1 MIDKFCKW
9 GKKLLKEN
17 WITFKRVDFYLRN
30 FFELIVEPII
40 VLERLSLARM
50 NFEMETFELN
60 NENWIQVDFWIW
72 SLYLNFIF
80 TILKNEL

>member
-1 MIDKFCKW
+1 M
-9 GKKLLKEN
+9 
-17 WITFKRVDFYLRN
+17 
-30 FFELIVEPII
+30 EPII

-72 SLYLNFIF
+72 SLYLNFVIF